1 MRDRRLGMARSP
13 RAPGRVAFAAAGLLV
28 LVLAACG
35 AGNASPPPGAS
46 PDASFAW
53 PSGVPRLRDMLPEE
67 VEGIPIDPG
76 TEPIEMGKYT
86 WTSYER
92 FLTPDDKTVAFG
104 RGVETIWDP
113 DLGIIILGPE
123 ETGEQVGQLILNVAA
138 QPFVVDDE
146 TYGEMLDSLAADD
159 PVVSEVV
166 RESNY
171 TAFKLVGATLSWTLK
186 RVGTLD
192 RGEAELFELSEK
204 GGLILVSERGPN
216 YLKGLVSVHLE
227 RAAVLIGGAEL
238 DDRKANL
245 GLEGRFI
252 AVEP

>member
-13 RAPGRVAFAAAGLLV
+13 RAPGRVAFAAAGLLA

-46 PDASFAW
+46 PDASFVW

-76 TEPIEMGKYT
+76 TEPIEKGEY
-86 WTSYER
+86 R
-92 FLTPDDKTVAFG
+92 LANARLGDLAD
-104 RGVETIWDP
+104 GVETIWDP

-123 ETGEQVGQLILNVAA
+123 ETGEEVSQLILNVG
-138 QPFVVDDE
+138 DRN
-146 TYGEMLDSLAADD
+146 SLGNL
-159 PVVSEVV
+159 PI
-166 RESNY
+166 
-171 TAFKLVGATLSWTLK
+171 VGATLSWTAK

-192 RGEAELFELSEK
+192 RGEAGLLEMYDPE
-204 GGLILVSERGPN
+204 GGFLPTVTVLERGPN
-216 YLKGLVSVHLE
+216 YLKGEFRVSLQE
-227 RAAVLIGGAEL
+227 ADVLIGGSEL
-238 DDRKANL
+238 D
-245 GLEGRFI
+245 EGEIYLLLAGTFT